1 MSFPFAPKRMASLL
15 WSGANRAVRAARERG
30 LFEPV
35 KLPVLTIGIGNVQA
49 GGAGKTPLVIRLA
62 RDAIAQGRQVAVLL
76 RGYRG
81 AWEKTGGILS
91 PYEPAPSPALCG
103 DEAALIRDQVPGVW
117 IGIGADRAGQFEILQ
132 STATHRTGRQFDI
145 VILDDAYQH
154 WKIRADRYVL
164 AVTDAKFGERVFR
177 DDYTSICPDDF
188 VVLTK
193 GEVFPEALASHPN
206 RIRAR
211 YRMKP
216 GNPKLR
222 YRFIAAIGDPERARA
237 SLREAGYAIYDM
249 TVFPD
254 HHPFALS
261 EVERMIEEAYSTG
274 DTILLSGKDWVKWR
288 SLGVRADAVEIVEPE
303 IDILEG
309 ETLWRGL
316 LEE

>member
-1 MSFPFAPKRMASLL
+1 MKFPFAPNRLASLV
-15 WSGANRAVRAARERG
+15 WSGANRAVRAARDRG
-30 LFEPV
+30 FFEPV

-62 RDAIAQGRQVAVLL
+62 RDAIAEGRQVAVLL

-91 PYEPAPSPALCG
+91 PYEPAPTPALCG

-117 IGIGADRAGQFEILQ
+117 IGIGADRAAQFEILQ

-177 DDYTSICPDDF
+177 DDYASISPDDF

-193 GEVFPEALASHPN
+193 GDEYPAALAKHPR

-211 YRMKP
+211 FRLRP
-216 GNPKLR
+216 GNPKLQ

-237 SLREAGYAIYDM
+237 NLRESGYAITDM

-254 HHPFALS
+254 HHPFSLP
-261 EVERMIEEAYSTG
+261 EVERIIEEANSTG
-274 DTILLSGKDWVKWR
+274 ATILLSGKDWVKWR
-288 SLGVRADAVEIVEPE
+288 SLGVPADAVEIVEPE

-309 ETLWRGL
+309 EALWKGL